1 MTYRL
6 ILTLLLLCH
15 MLAGQQLNFSSFS
28 SQADIHIND
37 DGQQFIYNIGEPLNT
52 IVTDGEGII
61 MQGLLNADYQTFSDE
76 RAMVQIRVFLDS
88 NENGEK
94 DFDEIYIV
102 MGKVQ
107 VIDQELYQITSEDG
121 ISYLALPG
129 TYAFNFFSLPRGF
142 ISTADQTKEITIE
155 EGDVYQSI
163 NFGVSPDEVIE
174 EADIYLSSG
183 AFRCF
188 REIDYMLCFR
198 NKGTL
203 TLEST
208 IYLQID
214 NRLDSIFFPEQPDII
229 IDDHTV
235 GWNFTLEPGRNRIIR
250 YSVNAPEVDE
260 PEDIGIVYKMQSW
273 IDFNSG
279 QREELC
285 YEQELRCA
293 YDPNDKRVFP
303 NRPDSLALLEEEMLY
318 SIRFQNTGNDV
329 ADDVV
334 VVDTLDTNLDLST
347 FTIINSSHPD
357 LLEVVFDR
365 AEQNIVNFRF
375 ENIFLPDSTTNEP
388 ASNGHITYAITP
400 KEGLPIDTEITNTA
414 FIYFDFN
421 PPIITNTTSS
431 TLVDVFPP
439 LVSTK
444 ETEEWNDLFIYP
456 NPTQRTINLNE
467 EADLIQIFNL
477 DGQLLMAKEKTRRLS
492 LATLPS
498 ATYVLRAY
506 KNDLLITK
514 KVILINN

>member
-1 MTYRL
+1 
-6 ILTLLLLCH
+6 
-15 MLAGQQLNFSSFS
+15 
-28 SQADIHIND
+28 
-37 DGQQFIYNIGEPLNT
+37 
-52 IVTDGEGII
+52 
-61 MQGLLNADYQTFSDE
+61 
-76 RAMVQIRVFLDS
+76 
-88 NENGEK
+88 
-94 DFDEIYIV
+94 
-102 MGKVQ
+102 
-107 VIDQELYQITSEDG
+107 
-121 ISYLALPG
+121 
-129 TYAFNFFSLPRGF
+129 
-142 ISTADQTKEITIE
+142 
-155 EGDVYQSI
+155 
-163 NFGVSPDEVIE
+163 
-174 EADIYLSSG
+174 
-183 AFRCF
+183 
-188 REIDYMLCFR
+188 
-198 NKGTL
+198 
-203 TLEST
+203 
-208 IYLQID
+208 
-214 NRLDSIFFPEQPDII
+214 
-229 IDDHTV
+229 
-235 GWNFTLEPGRNRIIR
+235 
-250 YSVNAPEVDE
+250 
-260 PEDIGIVYKMQSW
+260 MQSW

-303 NRPDSLALLEEEMLY
+303 NRPDSLALLGEEMLY

-506 KNDLLITK
+506 KNDLLINK